1 MSDKTTFD
9 SDSEILSRIAS
20 LSIRATKLVEGL
32 LTGHHRSRHKG
43 SSVEF
48 AAYKDYS
55 PGDEI
60 KHIDW
65 KVVGKTDKYHVKQ
78 FEQSTNLKA
87 TILLD
92 TSGSMGY
99 ESPAPRRIKK
109 IDYARTLVAALS
121 YLFLKQ
127 YDAVGLSLFSENITK
142 HIPPRSKPAH
152 FQHILHGLATVEPVG
167 VTHIEDVIDS
177 LVERLPSRGILIFI
191 SDFLTKETNIEHK
204 LKLLVSRG
212 LEVILFHILDPDEV
226 SFPFEG
232 DIVFESLEDD
242 PQIGLDPEDI
252 RESYKREIQSQ
263 IQYYRSCCSR
273 LGIDYVFLETS
284 NPLEQGLSYYL
295 LRRKS
300 LSKSRT

>member
-9 SDSEILSRIAS
+9 SDPEVLSRIAS
-20 LSIRATKLVEGL
+20 LNICATNLVEGL
-32 LTGHHRSRHKG
+32 LSGHHRSRHKG

-48 AAYKDYS
+48 AEYKDYS

-99 ESPAPRRIKK
+99 ESPDPRGMKK
-109 IDYARTLVAALS
+109 MDYARTLVAALS

-127 YDAVGLSLFSENITK
+127 YDAVGLSLFNENVVN

-152 FQHILHGLATVEPVG
+152 FQHILHGLATMTPTG
-167 VTHIEDVIDS
+167 VTRLEDVIGN
-177 LVERLPSRGILIFI
+177 LVERLSSRGILILV
-191 SDFLTKETNIEHK
+191 SDFLTKEKEVEQK

-242 PQIGLDPEDI
+242 PQVGLDPEDI
-252 RESYKREIQSQ
+252 RETYKREIQNQ
-263 IQYYRSCCSR
+263 IQYYRSCCAG

-284 NPLEQGLSYYL
+284 TPLEQGLSYYL

-300 LSKSRT
+300 LGKSRT

>member
-9 SDSEILSRIAS
+9 SDPAVLSRIAS
-20 LSIRATKLVEGL
+20 LNICATNLVEGL
-32 LTGHHRSRHKG
+32 LSGHHRSRHKG

-48 AAYKDYS
+48 AEYKDYS

-99 ESPAPRRIKK
+99 QSPDPRGMNKM
-109 IDYARTLVAALS
+109 DYARTLVAALS

-127 YDAVGLSLFSENITK
+127 YDAVGLSLFNENVIN

-152 FQHILHGLATVEPVG
+152 FKHILHGLATMTPMG
-167 VTHIEDVIDS
+167 VTRLEGVIGN
-177 LVERLPSRGILIFI
+177 LVERLPSRGILILV
-191 SDFLTKETNIEHK
+191 SDFLTKETEVEQK

-242 PQIGLDPEDI
+242 PQVGLDPEDI
-252 RESYKREIQSQ
+252 RETYKREIQNQ
-263 IQYYRSCCSR
+263 IQHYRSCCAGQ
-273 LGIDYVFLETS
+273 GIDYVFLETS
-284 NPLEQGLSYYL
+284 TPLEQGLSYYL

-300 LSKSRT
+300 LGKSGT

>member
-9 SDSEILSRIAS
+9 SDPEVLSRIAS
-20 LSIRATKLVEGL
+20 LNIRATNLVEGL
-32 LTGHHRSRHKG
+32 LSGQHRSRHKG

-48 AAYKDYS
+48 AEYKDYT

-60 KHIDW
+60 KRIDW

-92 TSGSMGY
+92 ASGSMGY
-99 ESPAPRRIKK
+99 ESPDPRGMNKM
-109 IDYARTLVAALS
+109 DYARTLVAALS

-127 YDAVGLSLFSENITK
+127 YDAVGLSLFNENIMN

-152 FQHILHGLATVEPVG
+152 FQHILHGLATLMPTG
-167 VTHIEDVIDS
+167 VTRLEDVIGN
-177 LVERLPSRGILIFI
+177 LVERLPSRGILILV
-191 SDFLTKETNIEHK
+191 SDFLTKETDVEQK

-242 PQIGLDPEDI
+242 PPVGLDPEDI
-252 RESYKREIQSQ
+252 RKTYKREIQSQ
-263 IQYYRSCCSR
+263 IEYYRSRCAG
-273 LGIDYVFLETS
+273 LGVDYVFLETS
-284 NPLEQGLSYYL
+284 TPLEQGLSYYL
-295 LRRKS
+295 LHRKS
-300 LSKSRT
+300 LGKHS